1 MTYSVRVTKQ
11 VEDLLA
17 TLASTEKTRA
27 RELALVLLRLKKNPE
42 PEDSRPL
49 DQTIEPGGRVWRYA
63 GYEVVYKVDEA
74 KKALLVGIVRII
86 EGV

>member
-17 TLASTEKTRA
+17 ALAREEKARA

-49 DQTIEPGGRVWRYA
+49 DQSIESGGRVWRYA
-63 GYEVVYKVDEA
+63 GYELVYKVDKE
-74 KKALLVGIVRII
+74 KKAVLVGVVRITA
-86 EGV
+86 VT